1 MMKKCL
7 WCLTFVIL
15 VAPVRA
21 QTDPA
26 LRQLTD
32 AFWEIQMETYPTRA
46 TALGDYRYNN
56 RLENFSVEARDRWR
70 GRIDQLLSDLRR
82 IQRPGL
88 SPDDQLTYRIFERT
102 LRDGVMS
109 WECGDYLTPLDPLSG
124 PHLELPLILVSQPFR
139 NATDYR
145 NYIRRLKSWETQVSD
160 LIANMRTGL
169 QKEIV
174 SPRAIVE
181 KVIPQVRKLIVT
193 DVEKNELYA
202 PMRSADTL
210 AESDRA
216 AIDRDL
222 RDVISREVIPG
233 YLRLLAFLED
243 EYRHAARPTVGIGA
257 LPGGQEVYT
266 AKAYLNTTVRTPPA
280 EIHELGLAEVKRIR
294 GEMDKIRTEVGFA
307 GTLDEF
313 LAHMRT
319 DPKQRFTSGEEL
331 FQAADV
337 ILKRAQSKMPQLFNR
352 LPKADC
358 VMKEM
363 EAFRAPA
370 SPVAYYNPAPED
382 GSRPGYYYINTY
394 APQERLRFTLEA
406 LTYHEAVPG
415 HHLQYML
422 DQENKDL
429 PKFRRYAS
437 YNAYGEGWA
446 LYTEKLGY
454 EIGGYADPYSRFGQ
468 LTFEMWRACRLV
480 VDTGM
485 HHKLWSRQQAIDFM
499 LANSSLAKL
508 DIESEID
515 RYITWPGQALSYKIG
530 EIRII
535 QMRKDA
541 ETALGGKFD
550 LRAFHDYLLS
560 GGQMPI
566 DILEERMK
574 EWVKRQIQL
583 PGARPLHP

>member
-1 MMKKCL
+1 MLRKLMACL
-7 WCLTFVIL
+7 FTVTI
-15 VAPVRA
+15 VPVGMA

-26 LRQLTD
+26 LRELTD
-32 AFWEIQMETYPTRA
+32 RFWQVQMEFSPTRA
-46 TALGDYRYNN
+46 TALGDYRYND
-56 RLENFSVEARDRWR
+56 RLEDYSSDARNRWR
-70 GRIDQLLSDLRR
+70 GQIDKLLTDLRR
-82 IQRPGL
+82 VPRVNL
-88 SPDDQLTYRIFERT
+88 SSDDQLTHRILERT
-102 LRDGVMS
+102 LRDDIMQ
-109 WECGDYLTPLDPLSG
+109 WECSDYLTPLDPLAG
-124 PHLELPLILVSQPFR
+124 AHLNLPLLLVAQPFR
-139 NATDYR
+139 DAKDYR
-145 NYIRRLKSWETQVSD
+145 DYLARLRGWEKQVSD
-160 LIANMRTGL
+160 LIANMQDGL
-169 QKEIV
+169 RKEVV
-174 SPRAIVE
+174 SPRAIVQ
-181 KVIPQVRKLIVT
+181 KVIPQIRLQIVS
-193 DVEKNELYA
+193 DAEKSELYS
-202 PMRSADTL
+202 PMRKADKL
-210 AESDRA
+210 SDADRA
-216 AIDRDL
+216 AIDREL
-222 RDVISREVIPG
+222 RDVITREVVPG
-233 YLRLLAFLED
+233 YLRLLAFVED
-243 EYRHAARPTVGIGA
+243 EYLPAARDTVGIGA

-280 EIHELGLAEVKRIR
+280 EIHELGLSEVKRIR
-294 GEMDKIRTEVGFA
+294 GEMDKVRAEVNFP

-337 ILKRAQSKMPQLFNR
+337 ILKRAQSQMPKLFGR

-358 VMKEM
+358 VMKEL

-429 PKFRRYAS
+429 PKFRRYTS

-485 HHKLWSRQQAIDFM
+485 HHKGWSRQQAIDYM

-535 QMRKDA
+535 QIRKDA
-541 ETALGGKFD
+541 EAALGDKFN
-550 LRAFHDYLLS
+550 LRDFHDYLLS

-574 EWVKRQIQL
+574 DWTKRQ
-583 PGARPLHP
+583 

>member
-1 MMKKCL
+1 MLKNRL
-7 WCLTFVIL
+7 WCLFIVIMTS
-15 VAPVRA
+15 PTHA

-26 LRQLTD
+26 LRDLTD
-32 AFWEIQMETYPTRA
+32 RFWEVQMEFAPTRA
-46 TALGDYRYNN
+46 TALGDYRYND
-56 RLENFSVEARDRWR
+56 RIADLSADARRRWR
-70 GRIDQLLSDLRR
+70 EKIDQLLSDLGRVSR
-82 IQRPGL
+82 TAL
-88 SPDDQLTYRIFERT
+88 SPDDQLTHRICERT
-102 LRDGVMS
+102 LRDDIMH

-124 PHLELPLILVSQPFR
+124 AHLDLPLLLVSHPFR
-139 NATDYR
+139 NAKDYHD
-145 NYIRRLKSWETQVSD
+145 YISRLHGWEKQVSD
-160 LIANMRTGL
+160 LIANMRDGL
-169 QKEIV
+169 RKEVV

-181 KVIPQVRKLIVT
+181 KVIPQVRTHIVPSA
-193 DVEKNELYA
+193 EKSEFFA
-202 PMRSADTL
+202 PMRMVDALSDI
-210 AESDRA
+210 DRA
-216 AIDRDL
+216 AIDREL
-222 RDVISREVIPG
+222 RDVITKEVVPG
-233 YLRLLAFLED
+233 YLRLLSFLED
-243 EYRHAARPTVGIGA
+243 EYLPFARETVGIGA

-280 EIHELGLAEVKRIR
+280 EIHALGLSEVERIR
-294 GEMDKIRTEVGFA
+294 GEMDKVRSEVGFT

-337 ILKRAQSKMPQLFNR
+337 ILKRAQSKMPQLFGR

-358 VMKEM
+358 VMKEL

-370 SPVAYYNPAPED
+370 SPVAYYNPAPAD

-468 LTFEMWRACRLV
+468 LTFEIWRACRLV

-485 HHKLWSRQQAIDFM
+485 HHKGWSRQQAIDYM

-535 QMRKDA
+535 QLRKDA
-541 ETALGGKFD
+541 EAALGDKFN
-550 LRAFHDYLLS
+550 LRSFHDYLLS

-574 EWVKRQIQL
+574 EWVSRQN
-583 PGARPLHP
+583 

>member
-1 MMKKCL
+1 MRKTLLHACL
-7 WCLTFVIL
+7 VMALT
-15 VAPVRA
+15 APAPA

-26 LRQLTD
+26 LRDLAD
-32 AFWEIQMETYPTRA
+32 RYWEAQMEFSPTRA
-46 TALGDYRYNN
+46 TAIGDYRFND
-56 RLENFSVEARDRWR
+56 RLEDLSADARQRWR
-70 GRIDQLLSDLRR
+70 GLVEQLLTDLRR
-82 IQRPGL
+82 IHRAALP
-88 SPDDQLTYRIFERT
+88 PDDQLTHRLLERS
-102 LRDGVMS
+102 LRDDVLQ
-109 WECGDYLTPLDPLSG
+109 WECHDHLTPLDPLSG
-124 PHLELPLILVSQPFR
+124 AHLRLPLLLVSQPFR
-139 NATDYR
+139 NTKDYHD
-145 NYIRRLKSWETQVSD
+145 YLSRLRGWEQQVSD
-160 LIANMRTGL
+160 LIADMRDGL
-169 QKEIV
+169 RKEVV
-174 SPRAIVE
+174 SPRVIIQ
-181 KVIPQVRKLIVT
+181 KVIPQIRTHIVP
-193 DVEKNELYA
+193 DPAKSEFYA
-202 PMRSADTL
+202 PMRMADAL
-210 AESDRA
+210 SDADRA
-216 AIDRDL
+216 AIERQL
-222 RDVISREVIPG
+222 RDVIAKEVIPA
-233 YLRLLAFLED
+233 YLRLLAFVED
-243 EYRHAARPTVGIGA
+243 EYLPAARDTVGIGA

-266 AKAYLNTTVRTPPA
+266 AKTYLNTTVRTPPA
-280 EIHELGLAEVKRIR
+280 EIHELGLSEVKRIR
-294 GEMDKIRTEVGFA
+294 GDMEKIRSEVAFS
-307 GTLDEF
+307 GTLDDF
-313 LAHMRT
+313 LTHMRT
-319 DPKQRFTSGEEL
+319 DPQYRFTSGEEL
-331 FQAADV
+331 FQASDA
-337 ILKRAQSKMPQLFNR
+337 ILKLAQSRMPRLFGR

-454 EIGGYADPYSRFGQ
+454 EIGGYADPHSRFGQ
-468 LTFEMWRACRLV
+468 LTFEIWRACRLV

-485 HHKLWSRQQAIDFM
+485 HHKGWSRQQAIDYM

-530 EIRII
+530 EIRIL

-541 ETALGGKFD
+541 EVALGEKFD
-550 LRAFHDYLLS
+550 LRSFHDHLLS

-574 EWVKRQIQL
+574 EWTRGQE
-583 PGARPLHP
+583 